1 MANFCIN
8 CGTRLRKDDKY
19 CFNCGTKVDG
29 SDIKQNSHSLKSAPD
44 NIEKEK
50 ARKELKRVI
59 GGKILFNQN
68 FADELHKNGLF
79 VIDTRKAIRQQIEK
93 EIDSGQIKSGGVELR
108 VNQLI
113 QEYKIKN
120 EEKIE
125 LERKQREEIRK
136 VLEENRKK
144 KELERKRREA
154 EYKRQEKVR
163 QRQETER
170 RKQEEEYIRQFG
182 GGYCSPNCRHYYEE
196 YFDVHGG
203 IVGDID
209 VEGYVEYYCHLGHTL
224 SPGSYC
230 QDYE

>member
-19 CFNCGTKVDG
+19 CFNCGTKVDE
-29 SDIKQNSHSLKSAPD
+29 SDIKQNSNSLNSAPD
-44 NIEKEK
+44 NMEKEK
-50 ARKELKRVI
+50 AKKELKRVI
-59 GGKILFNQN
+59 GGILVNQN
-68 FADELHKNGLF
+68 FAGELHKNGLF
-79 VIDTRKAIRQQIEK
+79 VIDARKAIRQQVEK
-93 EIDSGQIKSGGVELR
+93 EIDSGQIKSGGVEIR

-120 EEKIE
+120 EEKME
-125 LERKQREEIRK
+125 RERKQLEELRK
-136 VLEENRKK
+136 VLEEDRKK
-144 KELERKRREA
+144 KELERKRREE
-154 EYKRQEKVR
+154 EYRRQEA
-163 QRQETER
+163 ER
-170 RKQEEEYIRQFG
+170 KRQEEEYIRQFG

-209 VEGYVEYYCHLGHTL
+209 DEGYVDYYCHLGHPL